1 MVVVDEEVHGDKK
14 SDDEG
19 DDKGREEFA
28 AGDHDANDN
37 VGFQ

>member
-28 AGDHDANDN
+28 VGDHDDYDN
-37 VGFQ
+37 FDSQ